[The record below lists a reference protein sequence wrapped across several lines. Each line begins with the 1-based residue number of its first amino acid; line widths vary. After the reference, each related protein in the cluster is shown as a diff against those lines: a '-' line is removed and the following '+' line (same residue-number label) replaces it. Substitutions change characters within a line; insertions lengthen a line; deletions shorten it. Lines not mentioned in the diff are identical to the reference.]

1 MKIFTYIRYWI
12 EDMLLLDTPE
22 SDAAVSFIVDRV
34 GVIEWSE
41 SVEEVEVKC
50 QILREALQK
59 IETMPFS
66 LLKLHIVGRIKF
78 DLGYARKEALRKIAK
93 QRAKKA
99 AMPELQRQIRDA
111 EK

>member
-22 SDAAVSFIVDRV
+22 RDAAISFVVDRV
-34 GVIEWSE
+34 GVIGWSE

-50 QILREALQK
+50 QILRDALQK

-78 DLGYARKEALRKIAK
+78 DLGYVRKDTLRKIAK
-93 QRAKKA
+93 EKAKKA
-99 AMPELQRQIRDA
+99 AMPEFKRQIRDA